1 MTQELRE
8 GMLSQNAL
16 AKRLGVPP
24 EMVRGMVGAYEGRG
38 GRLPTVQSEG
48 KPRTVIPPEAL
59 GIFERAWTLMYQ
71 ANIPASEAM
80 ERVLQ
85 GERRL
90 GLERLDEAL
99 GAVSSLRGVRDELTS
114 FKTEA
119 ANLRSSL
126 EAGRRVSLDK
136 APEILTAFEAVVK
149 RGEVRRWGWPVGVGV
164 FTLLVGLTVGYGWGQ
179 SRALEGYH
187 QSVGELVG
195 VFRGQDQRLKAL
207 ENRVARALPKA
218 RR

>member
-8 GMLSQNAL
+8 GMLSLNAL
-16 AKRLGVPP
+16 AKHLGVPP
-24 EMVRGMVGAYEGRG
+24 ETVRGMVGAYIGRG
-38 GRLPTVQSEG
+38 GRLPTVQTED

-59 GIFERAWTLMYQ
+59 GIFERAWTLMCQ

-80 ERVLQ
+80 KRVLE

-99 GAVSSLRGVRDELTS
+99 GVVLSLQGVRGELTS

-119 ANLRSSL
+119 ATLRSRL
-126 EAGRRVSLDK
+126 EAGQQVSLDQV
-136 APEILTAFEAVVK
+136 PEVMMAFEAVVK
-149 RGEVRRWGWPVGVGV
+149 RGEVRRWSWPMGIGVL
-164 FTLLVGLTVGYGWGQ
+164 TLVVGLTVGYGWGQ
-179 SRALEGYH
+179 SQALGGYRKTL
-187 QSVGELVG
+187 GEAVR

-207 ENRVARALPKA
+207 ENRIARAFPKT